1 MREEEDEY
9 RPTIKELPASDR
21 PRERLLLVGPQALN
35 TAELLAIVLRTG
47 VGGENAV
54 RLAERLLASYGG
66 LGGLARSGVNQL
78 LREKG
83 LGEAKVAQIKASME
97 LSRRLM
103 LEGEDV
109 RPQITSP
116 QDAANLVV
124 GEMAF
129 LEQEHLRAILLD
141 TRHRVL
147 EIVMVSVGGLNTAS
161 VRMGDMFREAVRSN
175 ASALIAVH
183 NHPSGD
189 PTPSAQDVAI
199 TRKMVE
205 AGDLLGVKVLDH
217 LVIGRG
223 RWVSLKERGLGF

>member
-1 MREEEDEY
+1 MREEDGEY
-9 RPTIKELPASDR
+9 RPTIKELPATDR
-21 PRERLLLVGPQALN
+21 PRERLLVVGPQALN

-47 VGGENAV
+47 IGGENAV
-54 RLAERLLASYGG
+54 RLAERLLVSYGG
-66 LGGLARSGVNQL
+66 LEGLARSGVNQL
-78 LREKG
+78 LQERG
-83 LGEAKVAQIKASME
+83 LGEAKVAQIKAALE
-97 LSRRLM
+97 LGRRL
-103 LEGEDV
+103 LLAGNDI

-116 QDAANLVV
+116 QDAANLVM
-124 GEMAF
+124 GEMAL

-147 EIVMVSVGGLNTAS
+147 EIVTVAVGSLNAAS

-189 PTPSAQDVAI
+189 PTPSAQDIAI

-205 AGDLLGVKVLDH
+205 TGELLGVKVLDH

-223 RWVSLKERGLGF
+223 RWVSLKERGMGF

>member
-1 MREEEDEY
+1 MRETDGEY
-9 RPTIKELPASDR
+9 RPTIKDLPTTDR
-21 PRERLLLVGPQALN
+21 PRERLLLVGPQSLN

-47 VGGENAV
+47 IGGENAV
-54 RLAERLLASYGG
+54 RLAERLLAAYGG
-66 LGGLARSGVNQL
+66 LEGLARAGVNQL

-83 LGEAKVAQIKASME
+83 LGQAKVAQIKAALE
-97 LSRRLM
+97 LGRRLM
-103 LEGEDV
+103 LVGDDA
-109 RPQITSP
+109 RPQISSP
-116 QDAANLVV
+116 QDAANLVM

-147 EIVMVSVGGLNTAS
+147 EIVTVSVGGLNAAS

-189 PTPSAQDVAI
+189 PTPSAQDVAV

-205 AGDLLGVKVLDH
+205 AGELLGVKVLDH

-223 RWVSLKERGLGF
+223 RWVSLKERHLGF

>member
-1 MREEEDEY
+1 MREEDGEY
-9 RPTIKELPASDR
+9 RPTIKELPAADR

-47 VGGENAV
+47 IGGENAV
-54 RLAERLLASYGG
+54 RLAERLLAAYDG
-66 LGGLARSGVNQL
+66 LGGLAQAGVNQL
-78 LREKG
+78 LQEKG
-83 LGEAKVAQIKASME
+83 LGEAKVAQIKAALE
-97 LSRRLM
+97 LGRRLM
-103 LEGEDV
+103 LAGNDV
-109 RPQITSP
+109 RPQVSSP
-116 QDAANLVV
+116 QDAANLVM

-147 EIVMVSVGGLNTAS
+147 EIVTVSVGGLNTAG

-189 PTPSAQDVAI
+189 PTPSVQDVTI

-205 AGDLLGVKVLDH
+205 AGKLLGVKVLDH

-223 RWVSLKERGLGF
+223 RWVSLKERNLGF

>member
-78 LREKG
+78 MQEKG

-97 LSRRLM
+97 LSRRLT

-147 EIVMVSVGGLNTAS
+147 EIVTVSVGGLNTAG
-161 VRMGDMFREAVRSN
+161 VRMGDLFREAVRSN

-205 AGDLLGVKVLDH
+205 AGELLGVKVLDH

>member
-1 MREEEDEY
+1 
-9 RPTIKELPASDR
+9 
-21 PRERLLLVGPQALN
+21 
-35 TAELLAIVLRTG
+35 LLA
-47 VGGENAV
+47 A
-54 RLAERLLASYGG
+54 YDG
-66 LGGLARSGVNQL
+66 LGGLAQAGVNQL
-78 LREKG
+78 LQEKG
-83 LGEAKVAQIKASME
+83 LGEAKVAQIKAALE
-97 LSRRLM
+97 LGRRLM
-103 LEGEDV
+103 LAGNDV
-109 RPQITSP
+109 RPQVSSP
-116 QDAANLVV
+116 QDAANLVM

-147 EIVMVSVGGLNTAS
+147 EIVTVSVGGLNTAG

-189 PTPSAQDVAI
+189 PTPSVQDVTI

-205 AGDLLGVKVLDH
+205 AGKLLGVKVLDH

-223 RWVSLKERGLGF
+223 RWVSLKERNLGF